1 MNSMKNCYD
10 GHGAVNMVRF
20 SYLSAVL
27 HLLSAYIDAQ
37 ESPKDA
43 SAGKMSLYDCQQL
56 CDRTEGC
63 TAIGVSNAD
72 DASPGFINCYRKKDV
87 DLGKCDNYIPFDTW
101 TKVDYSQ
108 RKHKE

>member
-1 MNSMKNCYD
+1 
-10 GHGAVNMVRF
+10 
-20 SYLSAVL
+20 
-27 HLLSAYIDAQ
+27 
-37 ESPKDA
+37 
-43 SAGKMSLYDCQQL
+43 MSLYDCQQL